1 MADDKT
7 LVSVLMGSPSDWETM
22 KHCSAQL
29 TDLGV
34 EHECR
39 AISAHR
45 QPDVLHA
52 YIAEAEAKGVEVFI
66 GAAGGAA
73 HLPGVMA
80 SLTAKPVLGV
90 PMKGWAT
97 EGLDA
102 LLAIAQMPGGV
113 PVGTLAIGKAGAN
126 RWRGKRPKV
135 RGVAMNPVDHPLGG
149 GEGRSSGGR
158 PPVSPWGKP
167 EGKKTRNKQKESTKH
182 IVRGRKRGKAT
193 QS

>member
-1 MADDKT
+1 MSAEEP

-22 KHCSAQL
+22 QHCSLQL
-29 TDLGV
+29 EALGV

-45 QPDVLHA
+45 QPAVLHA
-52 YIAEAEAKGVEVFI
+52 YIAEAEERGVEVFI

-97 EGLDA
+97 DGLDA
-102 LLAIAQMPGGV
+102 LLSIAQMPGGV
-113 PVGTLAIGKAGAN
+113 PVGTLAIGKAGAKN
-126 RWRGKRPKV
+126 
-135 RGVAMNPVDHPLGG
+135 AAIL
-149 GEGRSSGGR
+149 
-158 PPVSPWGKP
+158 
-167 EGKKTRNKQKESTKH
+167 
-182 IVRGRKRGKAT
+182 AT
-193 QS
+193 QILGLSHPDCAAAVAAFRQVQSERDTTLPPA

>member
-113 PVGTLAIGKAGAN
+113 PVGTLAIGKAGAKN
-126 RWRGKRPKV
+126 
-135 RGVAMNPVDHPLGG
+135 AAIL
-149 GEGRSSGGR
+149 
-158 PPVSPWGKP
+158 
-167 EGKKTRNKQKESTKH
+167 
-182 IVRGRKRGKAT
+182 AT
-193 QS
+193 QILGISHPPCAAAVAAFRKAQSERDTTLPPA

>member
-1 MADDKT
+1 MAADKP

-22 KHCSAQL
+22 QHCSAQL
-29 TDLGV
+29 TGLGV
-34 EHECR
+34 AHECR

-45 QPDVLHA
+45 QPDTLHA
-52 YIAEAEAKGVEVFI
+52 YIAEAEAQGVEVFI

-113 PVGTLAIGKAGAN
+113 PVGTLAIGKAGAKN
-126 RWRGKRPKV
+126 
-135 RGVAMNPVDHPLGG
+135 AAIL
-149 GEGRSSGGR
+149 
-158 PPVSPWGKP
+158 
-167 EGKKTRNKQKESTKH
+167 
-182 IVRGRKRGKAT
+182 AT
-193 QS
+193 QILGISHPACAAAVAAFRKAQSERDTTLPPA